1 MGRFCALLL
10 ACAGTLPLPSE
21 TEPLPSVRLGD
32 REPGPGCRRVDAVE
46 VESSGSQCT
55 TREQL
60 LRYAALR
67 GANYVVLDGF
77 TVLDPLDPPVI
88 ARARLFS
95 CR

>member
-10 ACAGTLPLPSE
+10 ACAEMLPLPS
-21 TEPLPSVRLGD
+21 VKLGNH
-32 REPGPGCRRVDAVE
+32 EPGPGCQRLDAVE
-46 VESSGSQCT
+46 VESGRGQCT

-77 TVLDPLDPPVI
+77 TVLDSLDPPVI